1 MNYRNAIE
9 FIASIISFYH
19 RKMSK
24 DNLDPESLQEPIKYD
39 DIFGEDGKK
48 KITMKDIKRNIEALM
63 QKVDLSDIT
72 KPECEN
78 KYLHTGT
85 ICTAYI
91 IFVIVSVLG
100 LIGVFIWK
108 YFRNGKRGSNKKEDS
123 PLVNNDDD

>member
-1 MNYRNAIE
+1 
-9 FIASIISFYH
+9 
-19 RKMSK
+19 MSK
-24 DNLDPESLQEPIKYD
+24 DNLDPESLQETVKYD

-48 KITMKDIKRNIEALM
+48 KITMKDIKRNIEELM
-63 QKVDLSDIT
+63 KKVDLSDIT

-108 YFRNGKRGSNKKEDS
+108 YFRNGKRGSDEKKDS
-123 PLVNNDDD
+123 PLVNNGV